1 MRISDWSSDVCSSDL
16 AQAGSLFSLAGTAS
30 GSNSVFQLNGGGIRA
45 GTMNIRALSASN
57 AGQIQ
62 SLGAATFAL
71 SGAFSNSNTLLSQ
84 GLLTLDAASI
94 SNSSAGKIQSFGAM
108 LAATSMDNDGSF
120 LLASDSGQT
129 ATLTLDMLDNSG
141 ALQSAGNVALAL
153 ANSLTNSG
161 SILTDGNIK
170 LQRTGRA
177 LDIAN
182 AASGGIRAQGEL
194 DITGG
199 NTSFS
204 DQTGVLRGEPLK
216 QSLARLTN
224 NGIDRKSTRLNSSH

>member
-71 SGAFSNSNTLLSQ
+71 SGAFSNSNTLLSP

-94 SNSSAGKIQSFGAM
+94 SNSSATSEERRVGKGGQSG
-108 LAATSMDNDGSF
+108 
-120 LLASDSGQT
+120 
-129 ATLTLDMLDNSG
+129 
-141 ALQSAGNVALAL
+141 
-153 ANSLTNSG
+153 
-161 SILTDGNIK
+161 
-170 LQRTGRA
+170 
-177 LDIAN
+177 
-182 AASGGIRAQGEL
+182 
-194 DITGG
+194 
-199 NTSFS
+199 
-204 DQTGVLRGEPLK
+204 
-216 QSLARLTN
+216 
-224 NGIDRKSTRLNSSH
+224 